1 MIAVDFSVDDMN
13 QCYSTM
19 KCQMEFHPITMKPM
33 LQTVN
38 AIVLIDI
45 TGLQSV
51 QWVSILIYTRD
62 ALMLVDFTKCSNQC
76 RCVLDH

>member
-19 KCQMEFHPITMKPM
+19 KCQMEFHPITMEPM

-51 QWVSILIYTRD
+51 QWFTQGMQSCQQILPNAAIN
-62 ALMLVDFTKCSNQC
+62 VDVFQTIE
-76 RCVLDH
+76 R